1 MFSNTKQKGGETV
14 DIGARIRQ
22 IRNKNNLTLEELA
35 SRCEL
40 TKGFLSQLERNLTS
54 PSIQTLEDIA
64 EALGMSLSEFF
75 KEEEEKKIVFKAED
89 AFVDEK
95 ELSTIRWIVPNAQK
109 NEMEP
114 ILLELKPQGES
125 QIIYPHDGEEF
136 GYVLSGRVM
145 LYREHHNKGTLI
157 RKGETFYISG
167 DDEHYLKNE
176 SAQNAIILWICTP
189 PVF

>member
-1 MFSNTKQKGGETV
+1 M
-14 DIGARIRQ
+14 DIGARIKQ
-22 IRNKNNLTLEELA
+22 IRNKNDLTLEELA

-64 EALGMSLSEFF
+64 EALGMSFSEFF
-75 KEEEEKKIVFKAED
+75 KDEEEVQIVFKAED
-89 AFVDEK
+89 VFVDEK
-95 ELSTIRWIVPNAQK
+95 ELSTIHWIVPNAQK
-109 NEMEP
+109 NMMEP

-125 QIIYPHDGEEF
+125 QVIYPHDGEEF

-145 LYREHHNKGTLI
+145 LYREHHAKGTLV
-157 RKGETFYISG
+157 RKGETFYMNG
-167 DDEHYLKNE
+167 NDEHYLKNE
-176 SAQNAIILWICTP
+176 SNQNAMVLWVCTP